1 MLHEKIATF
10 PVMVQA
16 LIAELRTRNPATI
29 TKALISRLYPN
40 TVQAA
45 QDEGALKFFETGV
58 KSGVRSEVNKLPPD
72 DEQRHMAEIFPD
84 LFPYISV
91 LKRGTYFVPEV
102 AEYVTISELIEAP
115 EMLDSARKYLRQH
128 GLDTLEEATRLD
140 DLYQAVVRKGRRS

>member
-16 LIAELRTRNPATI
+16 LIAEFQTRNPKTIAT
-29 TKALISRLYPN
+29 ALIQRLYPN

-45 QDEGALKFFETGV
+45 QDEGALKLFETGV
-58 KSGVRSEVNKLPPD
+58 KSGVRAEINKLPRAD
-72 DEQRHMAEIFPD
+72 AQRHMAELFPH
-84 LFPYISV
+84 LFPYIAV

-140 DLYQAVVRKGRRS
+140 DLYSAITRKRRK